1 VPSRKLKYPIIG
13 GPLDGKH
20 ANYSDWR
27 PSRYRAD
34 DVTVFE
40 AYSNEYRAFNNAN
53 GRLDPAMVWLHVP
66 MLKPA
71 VKEGT

>member
-1 VPSRKLKYPIIG
+1 
-13 GPLDGKH
+13 
-20 ANYSDWR
+20 
-27 PSRYRAD
+27 
-34 DVTVFE
+34 VTVFE